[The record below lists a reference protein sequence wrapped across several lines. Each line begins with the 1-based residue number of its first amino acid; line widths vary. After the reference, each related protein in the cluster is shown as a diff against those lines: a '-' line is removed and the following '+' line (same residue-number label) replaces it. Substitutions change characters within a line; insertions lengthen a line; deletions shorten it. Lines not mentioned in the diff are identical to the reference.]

1 MVTDTIERIGNSVIQ
16 HGRNNQRIYLMK
28 SSTEDLPG
36 LIYQLDK
43 LAEKNNY
50 SKIFA
55 KIPASQ
61 RSIFGQNGYQVEAS
75 VPNLF
80 NGIEEGLF
88 LGKYPIGVRGIEKK
102 GDLVKDILDKAK
114 AKQGLVSGI
123 CLAECTCR
131 PLFSEDMDQA
141 ASLYRFT
148 FASYPFP
155 IHNPEYLR
163 STMDHIAYYG
173 VWSEGQLVAVSS
185 AEIDFENSNAE
196 MTDFATHPDSQGK
209 GLASFLLARME
220 TDMKDRQIATL
231 YTIARAYSYG
241 MNITFAKNGY
251 FFSGTLTNNTQIS
264 GNLES
269 MNVWHKLIPAA
280 FDRL

>member
-1 MVTDTIERIGNSVIQ
+1 MTDTVEKIGGSIIQ
-16 HGRNNQRIYLMK
+16 HGRTNQRIYLMK
-28 SSTEDLPG
+28 SSAEDLPG
-36 LIYQLDK
+36 LIDQLDE
-43 LAEKNNY
+43 LAARDNY

-61 RSIFGQNGYQVEAS
+61 RVMFIQKGYHVEAS
-75 VPNLF
+75 VPCLF
-80 NGIEEGLF
+80 NGREQGLF
-88 LGKYPIGVRGIEKK
+88 LGKYPIGERGVENKE
-102 GDLVKDILDKAK
+102 DLVNDILKKAK
-114 AKQGLVSGI
+114 TKQGLVSGI

-131 PLFSEDMDQA
+131 PLFSEDMEQA
-141 ASLYRFT
+141 AGLYRFI

-155 IHNPEYLR
+155 IHDPEYLR

-173 VWSEGQLVAVSS
+173 VWSEGQLVALSS

-196 MTDFATHPDSQGK
+196 MTDFATHPDFRGK
-209 GLASFLLARME
+209 GLAGFLLARME

-251 FFSGTLTNNTQIS
+251 CFSGTLTNNTQIS
-264 GNLES
+264 GKLES
-269 MNVWHKLIPAA
+269 MNVWYKLLPAA
-280 FDRL
+280 FERL

>member
-1 MVTDTIERIGNSVIQ
+1 MTDTVEKIGNSIIQ

-36 LIYQLDK
+36 LIYQLDE
-43 LAEKNNY
+43 LAERDNY
-50 SKIFA
+50 SKVFA
-55 KIPASQ
+55 KVPASQ
-61 RSIFGQNGYQVEAS
+61 RSIFVQNAYQVEAS
-75 VPNLF
+75 VPSLF
-80 NGIEEGLF
+80 NGTEEGLF
-88 LGKYPIGVRGIEKK
+88 LAKYPIGERGVEKK
-102 GDLVKDILDKAK
+102 EALVNDILEKAK

-141 ASLYRFT
+141 AGLYRFT

-155 IHNPEYLR
+155 IHDPEYLR

-173 VWSEGQLVAVSS
+173 VWSEGQLVALSS

-196 MTDFATHPDSQGK
+196 MTDFATHPDFQGK

-251 FFSGTLTNNTQIS
+251 LYCGTLTNNTQIS

-269 MNVWHKLIPAA
+269 MNVWYKLLPSA